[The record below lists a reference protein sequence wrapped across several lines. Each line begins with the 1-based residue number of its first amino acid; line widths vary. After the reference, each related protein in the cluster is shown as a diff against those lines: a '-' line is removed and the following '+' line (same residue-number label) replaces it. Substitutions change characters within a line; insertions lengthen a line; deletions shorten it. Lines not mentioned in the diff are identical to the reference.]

1 MPERS
6 ARVAHPSQL
15 RRPPKYATLPNLD
28 LATRGDKVAVIAR
41 EMGKPL
47 LPHQQFIA
55 DVATELNPL
64 GSPFMFR
71 RRTVVLALPRQTGKT
86 TLQRPLFVERCM
98 SLPRT
103 QAFMTAQLGKDAAA
117 LWGVLVD
124 DLEASPLFSSWV
136 DVKRGKGSETCT
148 FPNRSFIAPFPP
160 GPKAMHSKSPRIVS
174 VDEGWAF
181 TTEQGGD
188 LMRGI
193 RPAQQTLWDRQLWIF
208 SAAGTADSEWWDA
221 LCAAGRA
228 SVDDPLSDM
237 AYFEWSIDDDADPY
251 EEDAWQFHP
260 GLDGLITID
269 TLREESK
276 PDKNS
281 HGDWLR
287 GFMNRSTKVREKTVV
302 DLPAW
307 DTRAEQQM
315 PPEPRAIA
323 YAFDVAIDRSQASIW
338 SAWRTPDG
346 KAHLHV
352 YQVAEGDEWLI
363 PIVSGLV
370 RQGAAVGADNGGP
383 ARVIIDRLA
392 REGVDVATTSGPDAI
407 VAWDAFK
414 REAAAGS
421 IVHDGSPTLRTALE
435 VAVER
440 PSRDLHVLSRSMS
453 LGPIDSLVA
462 AVTAA
467 WHADHRTD
475 RKQLF

>member
-1 MPERS
+1 MPDRS
-6 ARVAHPSQL
+6 PRVEDPSQL

-28 LATRGDKVAVIAR
+28 LATRGDQVAVIAR

-47 LPHQQFIA
+47 LPHQQYIA
-55 DVATELNPL
+55 DVANEMNPP
-64 GSPFMFR
+64 GSPFLFR
-71 RRTVVLALPRQTGKT
+71 RRLIVLALPRQTGKT
-86 TLQRPLFVERCM
+86 TLQRPVFVERCM
-98 SLPRT
+98 SLPQT

-117 LWGVLVD
+117 LWSVLVD

-181 TTEQGGD
+181 TTGQGGD

-193 RPAQQTLWDRQLWIF
+193 RPAQQTLWDRQLWVF
-208 SAAGTADSEWWDA
+208 SAAGTSESEWWDA
-221 LCAAGRA
+221 LCADGRA
-228 SVDDPLSDM
+228 SIDNPLSDM
-237 AYFEWSIDDDADPY
+237 GYFEWSIADDADPY
-251 EEDAWQFHP
+251 DEDAWQFHP
-260 GLDGLITID
+260 GLDGLITIE
-269 TLREESK
+269 TLREESQ
-276 PDKNS
+276 PTKNS

-287 GFMNRSTKVREKTVV
+287 GFMNRSTKVREKTVI
-302 DLPAW
+302 DLPGW
-307 DTRAEQQM
+307 DTHHVEQEA
-315 PPEPRAIA
+315 PAARSVA

-346 KAHLHV
+346 RAHLHV

-363 PIVSGLV
+363 PVVAGLV
-370 RQGAAVGADNGGP
+370 RQGALVAADNGGP
-383 ARVIIDRLA
+383 ARAIIDRLA
-392 REGVDVATTSGPDAI
+392 REGVTVQTTSGSEAI

-421 IVHDGSPTLRTALE
+421 IDHDGSITLRTAIE
-435 VAVER
+435 VAVEQ
-440 PSRDLHVLSRSMS
+440 PTRDLHVLSRSKS
-453 LGPIDSLVA
+453 LGPIDALIA